1 MGVAAGARPIIRR
14 MIFFAIVCAL
24 LLEQAW
30 PLARRNPL
38 QASLRGWA
46 RWTGRN
52 LDAGDAAHGALA
64 WGIGVGLPVVAMVAL
79 HALLRGGVGWPVA
92 LLLDIGVL
100 YATLGF
106 RQFSRHFNGIR
117 ERLARGEEAGARVRL
132 AQWQQVDARDV
143 PRVELV
149 RHVIEAFVLAA
160 HRRVFGVLAW
170 YSVLAALGLGPAGAV
185 LYRGAEFVARY
196 WGRPGGSSA
205 SAALRRV
212 AHGCWHA
219 IDWLPARLTAA
230 SFAAVGSFEEAIDG
244 WRRHARQF
252 PDDNDGV
259 ILAATAGALNVRL
272 GGAALKSVAAYAPTG
287 AQMLA
292 DVDAAPP
299 ASLPTPGPRCG
310 TRAPAQCGRAGRPL
324 NRDVAG
330 AARVAD
336 AGAVA

>member
-1 MGVAAGARPIIRR
+1 

-38 QASLRGWA
+38 QAGLRGWA

-52 LDAGDAAHGALA
+52 FDAGDAAHGAVA
-64 WGIGVGLPVVAMVAL
+64 WGIGVGLPVAAAFGL
-79 HALLRGGVGWPVA
+79 HAVLLGGIGWPA
-92 LLLDIGVL
+92 AMLWDIAVL
-100 YATLGF
+100 YVTLGF
-106 RQFSRHFNGIR
+106 RQFSRHFTGIR
-117 ERLARGEEAGARVRL
+117 EQLARGDETSARARL
-132 AQWQQVDARDV
+132 AQWQQVDTRDV

-160 HRRVFGVLAW
+160 HRRVFGVLVW

-185 LYRGAEFVARY
+185 LYRLAEFVARY
-196 WGRPGGSSA
+196 WRRRDGPSPNT
-205 SAALRRV
+205 ALRRV
-212 AHGCWHA
+212 TRICWHA

-230 SFAAVGSFEEAIDG
+230 SFAVVGSFEEAIDG

-272 GGAALKSVAAYAPTG
+272 GGAALKSAGAYAPTG
-287 AQMLA
+287 AQVLDEA
-292 DVDAAPP
+292 DAVNP
-299 ASLPTPGPRCG
+299 ASVPTPG
-310 TRAPAQCGRAGRPL
+310 RAAELSHLRSVVGLVGRSVVMWLVLLAL
-324 NRDVAG
+324 LTL
-330 AARVAD
+330 ARVL
-336 AGAVA
+336 